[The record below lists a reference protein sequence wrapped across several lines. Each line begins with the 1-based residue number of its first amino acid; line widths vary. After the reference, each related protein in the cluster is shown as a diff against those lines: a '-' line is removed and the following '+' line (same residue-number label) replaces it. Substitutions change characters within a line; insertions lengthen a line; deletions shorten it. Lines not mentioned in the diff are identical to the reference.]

1 MFSNMER
8 FLLALWNGLSEKV
21 AVHTYSSSSHLQELL
36 SELKLPNEENS
47 LSVGKHFGHKIA
59 QEKSNFHIEK

>member
-36 SELKLPNEENS
+36 SELKLPNAEN
-47 LSVGKHFGHKIA
+47 SVGKHFGHKIA